1 MRRLSNVMLLAAAA
15 TILPVTA
22 HATNGYFLAGVGT
35 DHKAMAGAGVA
46 LPLSALSAATNPAG
60 LAFVGDRLDLAIA
73 LFNPNRDYTVTG
85 DPSPPTDPPHYFG
98 LTPGEVKSDSR
109 YFPVPSAGY
118 SHAFGG
124 KQALGVTF
132 YGNGGMNTDYP
143 AATFYGTDA
152 GVNLSQ
158 MFLGVTYAR
167 KLDEKNAFGLTPMLA
182 YQYFKATGLQSFA
195 GYSSD
200 PANLTDEGTAGSF
213 GGGVRVGYLGRWL
226 PQLAFGA
233 SYQSRTW
240 MTAFD
245 KYKGLFA
252 GQGGFDIPSSWV
264 VGVAVTPHPMLDFAV
279 DVQQV
284 RYSEIK
290 SIANPLLPNLKPL
303 SLGADDGPGFGWK
316 DMTVVKGGVQVRGA
330 DGWTWRAGYSYGQQP
345 IPESEMLFNIL
356 APGVIQQ
363 HASVGFSKTLP
374 GGRDLHFA
382 LTRAFSNEVTGPNPL
397 EAPGQQDIKLRMDQ
411 WDVEVGVGF
420 GGAK

>member
-1 MRRLSNVMLLAAAA
+1 MRRLLNVTWLAAAIA
-15 TILPVTA
+15 ILPVSA
-22 HATNGYFLAGVGT
+22 RATNGYFLSGVGT

-73 LFNPNRDYTVTG
+73 LFNPNRDYTITG
-85 DPSPPTDPPHYFG
+85 APSGHEGTFG

-124 KQALGVTF
+124 QQALGVTF

-143 AATFYGTDA
+143 TATFYGTDA

-167 KLDEKNAFGLTPMLA
+167 KLDAKNALGITPVLA

-195 GYSSD
+195 GFSSD
-200 PANLTDEGTAGSF
+200 PSNLTDEGTASSF

-245 KYKGLFA
+245 KYKGLYA
-252 GQGGFDIPSSWV
+252 EQGGFDIPSSWV
-264 VGVAVTPHPMLDFAV
+264 VGVAVTPNPIVDFAL

-290 SIANPLLPNLKPL
+290 SIANPMMPNLMQAP
-303 SLGADDGPGFGWK
+303 LGADDGPGFGWK

-330 DGWTWRAGYSYGQQP
+330 DGWTWRAGYSYGRQP
-345 IPESEMLFNIL
+345 IEESEVLFNIL

-374 GGRDLHFA
+374 GGRDIHFA